1 MGGWKDAQLIVV
13 VVVGERKDAQ
23 LIVDRQL
30 AQLTHGTDSPVARTQ
45 QVYYSS
51 AMMMSVS
58 ARLVLVLAHTHTQ
71 PQHAQSY
78 QRPT

>member
-1 MGGWKDAQLIVV
+1 MRKWKHAQLKVVVVVGERKDAQLEVV

-45 QVYYSS
+45 QVYYQC
-51 AMMMSVS
+51 
-58 ARLVLVLAHTHTQ
+58 RNR
-71 PQHAQSY
+71 Y
-78 QRPT
+78 QEY